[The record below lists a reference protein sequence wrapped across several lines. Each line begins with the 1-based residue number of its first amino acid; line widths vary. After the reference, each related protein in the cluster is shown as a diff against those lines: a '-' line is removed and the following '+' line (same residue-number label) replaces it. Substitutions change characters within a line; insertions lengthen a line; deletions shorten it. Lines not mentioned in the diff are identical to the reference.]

1 MLNSLVFLAS
11 DLSIKVLSCGLETLW
26 TFSCTAP
33 IRTEL
38 PFFHMGFLVPQ
49 QGHAV
54 LARNLLRS
62 KWPPASH
69 RWLPSPSE
77 LSMTGHCPRVVYFSF
92 VKEKFETS
100 HKGGRMKTHLSNFLI
115 LLQGCP
121 QDTDAITH
129 MSPSSSTIKHT
140 YYPA

>member
-11 DLSIKVLSCGLETLW
+11 DLSIEVLSCRLETLW
-26 TFSCTAP
+26 TFSCAVP

-38 PFFHMGFLVPQ
+38 PLFHVGFLVSL

-69 RWLPSPSE
+69 CWLPAPSE
-77 LSMTGHCPRVVYFSF
+77 LSVIGHCTRVVYFSF
-92 VKEKFETS
+92 VKENFETS
-100 HKGGRMKTHLSNFLI
+100 RKVGRMKTHLSNFLM

-129 MSPSSSTIKHT
+129 IPPSSSTIKHT
-140 YYPA
+140 YYLA

>member
-11 DLSIKVLSCGLETLW
+11 DLSIEVLSCGLKTLW
-26 TFSCTAP
+26 TLSCTVP

-38 PFFHMGFLVPQ
+38 PLFHVGFLVSQ

-62 KWPPASH
+62 KWSPVIHS
-69 RWLPSPSE
+69 WLPAPSE
-77 LSMTGHCPRVVYFSF
+77 LSMTGHCQWSISVLS
-92 VKEKFETS
+92 KKKFETS
-100 HKGGRMKTHLSNFLI
+100 RQVGRMKTHLSNFLI
-115 LLQGCP
+115 LLPGCP
-121 QDTDAITH
+121 QDTDTIAH

-140 YYPA
+140 YCPA